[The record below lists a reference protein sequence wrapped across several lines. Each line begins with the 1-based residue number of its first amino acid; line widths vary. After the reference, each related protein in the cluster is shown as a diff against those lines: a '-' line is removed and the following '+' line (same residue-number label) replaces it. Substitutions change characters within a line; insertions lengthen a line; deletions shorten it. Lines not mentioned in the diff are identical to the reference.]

1 MLILRNVNGLGDE
14 QEDREGWNE
23 PEVMQ
28 LPVREM
34 PVREG
39 RGQEGASQEGEERI
53 SRQETD
59 QPVEQQ
65 RTDRRE
71 SGVDA
76 VDDRQ
81 RGNGRA
87 EPRQEALQDEVD
99 VEGQRVAGEDH
110 HLEVGGID
118 RVEPR
123 EGVADRRGREG
134 QEVDHEHRRR
144 EGRPDEPRGR
154 ERAYAAGLRATTR
167 REPPAGKEAPRSIS
181 ARSAASTRV
190 RIAFIPAPIPSSGSG
205 SARRVARPAARD
217 MTIAGR
223 SRETNEVA
231 RATRKPAR
239 RTLSIIP

>member
-53 SRQETD
+53 SRQEAD
-59 QPVEQQ
+59 QPV
-65 RTDRRE
+65 
-71 SGVDA
+71 
-76 VDDRQ
+76 
-81 RGNGRA
+81 
-87 EPRQEALQDEVD
+87 
-99 VEGQRVAGEDH
+99 
-110 HLEVGGID
+110 
-118 RVEPR
+118 
-123 EGVADRRGREG
+123 
-134 QEVDHEHRRR
+134 
-144 EGRPDEPRGR
+144 
-154 ERAYAAGLRATTR
+154 
-167 REPPAGKEAPRSIS
+167 AGKETPRSIS

-239 RTLSIIP
+239 RTLTIIPARV